1 MSVTTELLN
10 GIAYLAF
17 EDKLP
22 FLLDEL
28 QNRFGIKHAD
38 LQVYGNLV
46 YTEKKLESYPFWCA
60 TVLFKPAVLNFHSV
74 NDAANAL
81 RQIQRNWASYQYV
94 LFRRAALIEEK
105 LPYINTKPKSFPFE
119 IPQKP
124 IGIWTLL
131 DEHKMLFSAETSSYL
146 PCGNLGFVED
156 HENPPSRAYLKLQNA
171 LVLFNSFFGRM
182 PKAGDVCFDAGACPG
197 GWTWVLLQAGCSVF
211 AVDRAE
217 LAPALMSDPAV
228 TFLKHDAFTLK
239 PADLQD
245 FDWIFSDVICYP
257 ERLLEWIK
265 MWLEQDVKADMICTI
280 KMQGETDWNLIEE
293 FERLPDS
300 KVIHLSYNKHEL
312 TWMHRGNK

>member
-1 MSVTTELLN
+1 MSVTTEFLN
-10 GIAYLAF
+10 GRAYLAF

-22 FLLDEL
+22 FLLNEL
-28 QNRFGIKHAD
+28 QNRFGLAHSD
-38 LQVYGNLV
+38 LQFYGNLV
-46 YTEKKLESYPFWCA
+46 YTEKQLETYPYWCA
-60 TVLFKPAVLNFHSV
+60 TALLKPVVLTFQSV

-81 RQIQRNWASYQYV
+81 RQIQRNWASYQFV
-94 LFRRAALIEEK
+94 LFRRAALIQEK
-105 LPYINTKPKSFPFE
+105 LPYINTKPKTFPFE

-131 DEHKMLFSAETSSYL
+131 DEHKLLFSAETSSYL
-146 PCGNLGFVED
+146 PCGNLEFVED

-182 PKAGDVCFDAGACPG
+182 PDTGDICFDAGACPG
-197 GWTWVLLQAGCSVF
+197 GWTWVLLQRGCSVF

-217 LAPALMSDPAV
+217 LAPALMADPAV

-265 MWLEQDVKADMICTI
+265 MWLAQNPKVDMICTI

-300 KVIHLSYNKHEL
+300 RVIHLSYNKHEL
-312 TWMHRGNK
+312 TWMHCGNK